1 MLPQPPTTQ
10 ENAMREPATPFAGWL
25 LYEDDELI
33 LDGEDPTTYI
43 ACETA
48 EDISRALATL
58 PDPRDPEV
66 TAR

>member
-1 MLPQPPTTQ
+1 
-10 ENAMREPATPFAGWL
+10 MREPATPFAGWL